1 MKRFLSKS
9 LLPNAVLLAVAL
21 IMLIP
26 MLQIVNVALKS
37 NAEFLANPISI
48 VKKPQWSNFI
58 EAWTSAEMSI
68 YFFNSFIYTFFVAA
82 GVCIVATLAA
92 YPIAR
97 KHVKGSNFLY
107 MLFLSALFLPA
118 GLVPLL
124 FIMKYLNLM
133 NTYHGFILMK
143 IGGGLSVAVFIFT
156 AFIKGIP
163 KELDEAAAI
172 DGCGY
177 LRYVLTIL
185 LPLMKPAIM
194 TVGMLSAIGTWNDFI
209 SPYVFLIDKEL
220 RPLTSGLYMFMGE
233 YTVNWPILASGILII
248 AAPLLIAFIFLQKF
262 IVSGITAGSIKG

>member
-1 MKRFLSKS
+1 MRKS
-9 LLPNAVLLAVAL
+9 FAKNLIPNIILMVITL
-21 IMLIP
+21 IMVVPL
-26 MLQIVNVALKS
+26 LQVINIALKS
-37 NAEFLANPISI
+37 NQEFLSSPISI
-48 VKKPQWSNFI
+48 VKDPQWGNFL
-58 EAWTSAEMSI
+58 EAWVSGEMST
-68 YFFNSFIYTFFVAA
+68 YFLNSFIYTAA
-82 GVCIVATLAA
+82 VSIGVCLIATLAS

-97 KHVKGSNFLY
+97 KHIKGSNFFYL
-107 MLFLSALFLPA
+107 LFLSALFLPA

-124 FIMKYLNLM
+124 FLMKYLNLM
-133 NTYHGFILMK
+133 NTYHGFIILK

-194 TVGMLSAIGTWNDFI
+194 TVGMLTAIGTWNDFVG
-209 SPYVFLIDKEL
+209 PYVFLIDKEL

-233 YTVNWPILASGILII
+233 YAVNWPILASGILIV
-248 AAPLLIAFIFLQKF
+248 AAPLVIAFIFLQRF